1 MLRQD
6 QEQDAILGA
15 KPQKRYP
22 KCWAPQFGLGQI
34 ARDCLVAKSLWTE
47 SIFLD
52 EHRKTLS
59 APLVQPDDGSPR
71 IACLLKINIDLSFTH
86 PFHLS
91 DIGPSPTLRR
101 SQG

>member
-1 MLRQD
+1 MIIAFLRQD
-6 QEQDAILGA
+6 QEQNAIQEA

-52 EHRKTLS
+52 EHRKTFS
-59 APLVQPDDGSPR
+59 AP
-71 IACLLKINIDLSFTH
+71 
-86 PFHLS
+86 
-91 DIGPSPTLRR
+91 
-101 SQG
+101 